1 MSAATEILVL
11 FMTDVEGST
20 SLWNDRKQK
29 MLETLDHRDFPAS
42 RSVAQGALSSAGH
55 LGYGPAGV
63 L

>member
-29 MLETLDHRDFPAS
+29 MLMR
-42 RSVAQGALSSAGH
+42 RGVAGKIMLSEAA
-55 LGYGPAGV
+55 AGV
-63 L
+63 LRPDADLVLGTIT